1 MQEGATPG
9 SERAGRPCE
18 KGEKKPMLHEPAA
31 KSGADPAFLYKRRL
45 GAWMFTLYAIIYAG
59 FVVVNL
65 TSPGLMEKAV
75 VGGLNLAVVYGF
87 GLIVFALI
95 LALIY
100 NRACGRREAKL
111 RHAEDKGGRS

>member
-1 MQEGATPG
+1 
-9 SERAGRPCE
+9 
-18 KGEKKPMLHEPAA
+18 MLHEPAA

-45 GAWMFTLYAIIYAG
+45 GAWMFMLYAIIYAG

-65 TSPGLMEKAV
+65 TSPGLMEKTI

-111 RHAEDKGGRS
+111 RSAAGQGGRA

>member
-1 MQEGATPG
+1 
-9 SERAGRPCE
+9 
-18 KGEKKPMLHEPAA
+18 MLHEPAA

-45 GAWMFTLYAIIYAG
+45 GAWMFMLYAIIYAG

-65 TSPGLMEKAV
+65 ASPGLMEKTV
-75 VGGLNLAVVYGF
+75 VAGLNLAVVYGF
-87 GLIVFALI
+87 GLIIFALI

-111 RHAEDKGGRS
+111 RAVAGQGGRP

>member
-1 MQEGATPG
+1 
-9 SERAGRPCE
+9 
-18 KGEKKPMLHEPAA
+18 MLHEPAVR
-31 KSGADPAFLYKRRL
+31 SGADPAFSYKRRL

-65 TSPGLMEKAV
+65 TSPGLMEKTV
-75 VGGLNLAVVYGF
+75 VAGLNLAVVYGF

-100 NRACGRREAKL
+100 NRACGRREKKL
-111 RHAEDKGGRS
+111 LAAENRGGRA